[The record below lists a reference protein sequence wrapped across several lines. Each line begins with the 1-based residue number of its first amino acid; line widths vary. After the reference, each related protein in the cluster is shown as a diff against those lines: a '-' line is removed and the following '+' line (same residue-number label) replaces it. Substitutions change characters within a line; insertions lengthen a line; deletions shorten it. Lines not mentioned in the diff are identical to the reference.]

1 MRSHIRKIEGF
12 SQPIET
18 IIKST
23 QVYKQ
28 INEYFENE
36 FSEEDLNELVWGLQQ
51 SRDYY
56 LYEVSDL
63 EHSCTDEEFDKLAD

>member
-63 EHSCTDEEFDKLAD
+63 EHYCTEEEFDKLAE

>member
-1 MRSHIRKIEGF
+1 M
-12 SQPIET
+12 
-18 IIKST
+18 
-23 QVYKQ
+23 YKQ

-63 EHSCTDEEFDKLAD
+63 EHSCTEEEFDKLAE